1 MKYYIALFR
10 EILTLKNA
18 LFFHVLVHLSYPRTA
33 TGVVDFPIYLD
44 CTYQLLIILYKTFSC
59 FLGCW
64 FATPVGFNFIA

>member
-1 MKYYIALFR
+1 MLLLFH
-10 EILTLKNA
+10 I
-18 LFFHVLVHLSYPRTA
+18 FVHLSYPRMK

-44 CTYQLLIILYKTFSC
+44 YTYQLLIILYKTFSF